1 MDVSVVIV
9 NHNGYDHTR
18 NAILSVMQHSAES
31 EIIVVD
37 NCSTDGSGGVLQ
49 KEFPQLAVITED
61 ENRGFGFGCNR
72 GAEAAKGKYLFFL
85 NNDTL
90 LSEDTP
96 AILASFLSKNLTV
109 AACGPKLLNPDGT
122 FQVSFGLDPSLRN
135 EWIVRR
141 WQHPRKS
148 AHDAVMSSLERRY
161 AHAKVDWV
169 TAAALMMRTDVF
181 WKLNGFDESFFMYF
195 EDADL
200 CKRGRALGFDIFY
213 YAQTSLI
220 HFAGQSVKDRRTEV
234 SIEYRRSQLR
244 FYDKYRSLAERISLR
259 LFLFI
264 KFAAHMIVATQRKT
278 SVAVIMLLIK
288 SHGK

>member
-9 NHNGYDHTR
+9 NYNGYDHTR
-18 NAILSVMQHSAES
+18 NAILSVLQHSAES

-37 NCSTDGSGGVLQ
+37 NCSTDGSGGLLQ
-49 KEFPQLAVITED
+49 KEFHQLTVIIGD
-61 ENRGFGFGCNR
+61 ENKGFGFGCNR

-96 AILASFLSKNLTV
+96 AILASFLEKDPTV

-122 FQVSFGLDPSLRN
+122 FQVSFGLDPSLVN
-135 EWIVRR
+135 EWIVRG
-141 WQHPRKS
+141 WQRPRKG
-148 AHDAVMSSLERRY
+148 AREAIMSSVERRY

-169 TAAALMMRTDVF
+169 TGAALMVRKDVF
-181 WKLNGFDESFFMYF
+181 QKLNGFDESYFMYF

-200 CKRGRALGFDIFY
+200 CKRIRILGFDIFY
-213 YAQTSLI
+213 YAQASLT
-220 HFAGQSVKDRRTEV
+220 HFAGLSVKERKTEV
-234 SIEYRRSQLR
+234 SVEYRRSQLR
-244 FYDKYRSLAERISLR
+244 FYDKFHSLAERICLR
-259 LFLFI
+259 LFLLV
-264 KFAAHMIVATQRKT
+264 KFSARLIDVKQRKA
-278 SVAVIMLLIK
+278 SVAVIMLLFN